1 MYSWDKPNLVI
12 VCYHIVEFDLLIFR
26 RGFRKFKIFQLS
38 DGFTL
43 LSHLS
48 DLEAPICLKF
58 YLFDS
63 NIAKVY
69 CLKVYLF
76 DSNIAKPFFF

>member
-1 MYSWDKPNLVI
+1 MQYKYFEAMSLSL
-12 VCYHIVEFDLLIFR
+12 H
-26 RGFRKFKIFQLS
+26 KFKIFQLS

-76 DSNIAKPFFF
+76 DSNIAKPFFFD